1 MGKFEKKADKTT
13 GTATHTKGNNRED
26 SMHEHQKS
34 ENEADTPAEDKEMGN
49 NPPLEGENGEIPP
62 NIESLKEE
70 IDAAKKDAA
79 ESHDRYLRMCAD
91 FDNYKKIV
99 QRRMDDYKKFAN
111 TELLKD
117 LLTVV
122 DNLERA
128 LDVRRENLS
137 NVESCMIE
145 GVEMTLNEILN
156 LLKKYNVTQVD
167 ADRKPF
173 DPNYHDAVMQEESDD
188 LPDNTVKKEL
198 QKGYLLHDRLIRPAM
213 VVVSKGRSTNQNK

>member
-1 MGKFEKKADKTT
+1 MGKFEKKSDKTAP
-13 GTATHTKGNNRED
+13 TATHTKGNNRED
-26 SMHEHQKS
+26 SMQEHQKR
-34 ENEADTPAEDKEMGN
+34 ENEADTPAEDKKMGN

-62 NIESLKEE
+62 DIESLKEE

-79 ESHDRYLRMCAD
+79 ENHDRYLRMCAD

-111 TELLKD
+111 AELLKD
-117 LLTVV
+117 LLSVV

-128 LDVRRENLS
+128 LDVSRENLS

-167 ADRKPF
+167 ADGKPF
-173 DPNYHDAVMQEESDD
+173 DPNYHDAVMQEETDD

-198 QKGYLLHDRLIRPAM
+198 QKGYLLHERLIRPAM